1 MEYQNHLVD
10 PTYFWDAIEE
20 FTFSYEIYT
29 VKNENEVD
37 EYGNTTLQYNK
48 SIIKGSLQS
57 DGKHL
62 RQEKSGNKEELSYR
76 FYCKSIYRID
86 IGDII
91 KYNNNYLRVN
101 FVQDYDEYGV
111 REVKLNMIQLS
122 SYRDFADYIKYI
134 NGEKLV

>member
-37 EYGNTTLQYNK
+37 EYGNTTLQYNQ
-48 SIIKGSLQS
+48 SIIQGSLQS
-57 DGKHL
+57 DGKYL
-62 RQEKSGNKEELSYR
+62 QQEKSGNKEKLSYR

-91 KYNNNYLRVN
+91 KYKNNYLRVN
-101 FVQDYDEYGV
+101 FVQDLDEYGV
-111 REVKLNMIQLS
+111 REAKLNMIQLS
-122 SYRDFADYIKYI
+122 AYRDFADYIKYI
-134 NGEKLV
+134 NGEKLI